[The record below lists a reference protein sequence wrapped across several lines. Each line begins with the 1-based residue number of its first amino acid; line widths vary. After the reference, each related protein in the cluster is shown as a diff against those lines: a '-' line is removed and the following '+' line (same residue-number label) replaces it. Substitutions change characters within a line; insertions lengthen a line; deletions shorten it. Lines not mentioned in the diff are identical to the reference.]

1 MPTIEDEAN
10 FKMPNAE
17 STTLVAV
24 YGTLRQGR
32 RWNYLLAESVYLGL
46 GWTEERFALYLAE
59 YPCVDPHQEVS
70 QIRVDVYQVSPE
82 TLACLDELE
91 EHPLVYV
98 REEISVLL
106 DQSDQSDLGNE
117 PVKAWLYFYPHAT
130 GRLIAHGDYAL
141 EYSSPSP
148 GDVSELLGIPLTTPL
163 DISLGKLQT

>member
-1 MPTIEDEAN
+1 MPI
-10 FKMPNAE
+10 AE

-32 RWNYLLAESVYLGL
+32 RWNYLLAESLYLGL

-70 QIRVDVYQVSPE
+70 PIRVDVYQVSSE
-82 TLACLDELE
+82 TLVCLDELE

-98 REEISVLL
+98 REEITVLL
-106 DQSDQSDLGNE
+106 DQVGDRANE

-141 EYSSPSP
+141 EYNSPSP
-148 GDVSELLGIPLTTPL
+148 GDASELLGLPLTTSL
-163 DISLGKLQT
+163 DISLGKSQT

>member
-1 MPTIEDEAN
+1 MPI
-10 FKMPNAE
+10 AE

-32 RWNYLLAESVYLGL
+32 RWNYLLAESLYLGL

-70 QIRVDVYQVSPE
+70 PIRVDVYQVSSE
-82 TLACLDELE
+82 TLVCLDELE

-98 REEISVLL
+98 REEITVLL
-106 DQSDQSDLGNE
+106 DRVGDRANE

-141 EYSSPSP
+141 EYNSPSP
-148 GDVSELLGIPLTTPL
+148 GDASELLGLPLTTSL
-163 DISLGKLQT
+163 DISLGKSQT

>member
-1 MPTIEDEAN
+1 MPI
-10 FKMPNAE
+10 AE

-32 RWNYLLAESVYLGL
+32 RWNYLLAESLYLGL

-70 QIRVDVYQVSPE
+70 PIRVDVYQVSSE

-98 REEISVLL
+98 REEITVLL
-106 DQSDQSDLGNE
+106 DQIGDRVNE

-141 EYSSPSP
+141 EYNSPSP
-148 GDVSELLGIPLTTPL
+148 GDASELLGLPLTTSL
-163 DISLGKLQT
+163 DISLGKSQT